1 MPRQIEAHGCEF
13 NDFSGARGTG
23 IDAFSQSMVV
33 LEACSFDNLRAATVG
48 GAIYIEGAEV

>member
-1 MPRQIEAHGCEF
+1 LPRQIEAHGCEF